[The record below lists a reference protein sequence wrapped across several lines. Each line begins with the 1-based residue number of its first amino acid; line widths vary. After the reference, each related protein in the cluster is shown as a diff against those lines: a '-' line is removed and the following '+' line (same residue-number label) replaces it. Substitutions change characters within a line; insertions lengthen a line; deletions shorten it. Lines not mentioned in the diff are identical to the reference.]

1 MNDTQ
6 NQLIVIAGPTAV
18 GKTDFAIEVAKH
30 FNTEIIS
37 ADSRQ
42 CFRELNIG
50 VARPSKDELE
60 QVPHHFIA
68 SHSITETIN
77 AAWYEQYALDL
88 LQQLFQQY
96 ETLVLVGG
104 TGLYIKALLEG
115 LDNMPNIPDTIR
127 EKVIAIYHQEGLKKL
142 HEILEQQQDPFLEKG
157 EILNPQRVMRAV
169 EVLLH
174 TGNSITEFKKG
185 IKAQRPFTIH
195 FFGLEM
201 DRALLYQRIN
211 TRVDVMMQE
220 GLLEE
225 VKSLFSQKHLNAL
238 QTVGYKELFTYL
250 ENKCTLNFAIEEI
263 KKNTRHY
270 AKRQITWFK
279 KQDGITWL
287 NPTQKQESFNRLI
300 QKVQK

>member
-185 IKAQRPFTIH
+185 IKAQRPFTTH

-225 VKSLFSQKHLNAL
+225 VKGLFSQKHLNAL

-250 ENKCTLNFAIEEI
+250 ENKCSLNFAIEEI